1 MSGYLVKLLLVI
13 VVFVQ
18 SESMEESGFNPVYN
32 DTPNPQ
38 QMDSSLRWND
48 LMPSIGSEPAKPK
61 IIENHNGER
70 GCCTSIEGPITK
82 DILT

>member
-18 SESMEESGFNPVYN
+18 SESMEETGFSPVYN
-32 DTPNPQ
+32 DTPKPQ

-48 LMPSIGSEPAKPK
+48 LMPSIGSEPAKPNTLDNQTAK
-61 IIENHNGER
+61 QAVEAQ
-70 GCCTSIEGPITK
+70 
-82 DILT
+82 